1 MLEFKNIVSKRQ
13 VEREEDKHP
22 LDKSFEVNT
31 MAEPLALNTKLPDS
45 SPLELS
51 LGTLNRTKQK
61 ILMVLR

>member
-1 MLEFKNIVSKRQ
+1 MLEFKSMVSKRKGQ
-13 VEREEDKHP
+13 REEDKHP
-22 LDKSFEVNT
+22 LDKSFEVKT

-51 LGTLNRTKQK
+51 LGTLNKTK